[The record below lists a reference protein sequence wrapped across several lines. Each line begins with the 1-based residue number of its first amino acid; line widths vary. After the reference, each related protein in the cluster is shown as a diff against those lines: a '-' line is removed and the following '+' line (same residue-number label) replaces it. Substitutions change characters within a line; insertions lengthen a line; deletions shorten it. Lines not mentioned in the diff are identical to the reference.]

1 MLFCQVESFVK
12 DAVSQGAK
20 VVRGA
25 KRSACGENFYEPT
38 LIQDVNMK
46 MLCAKE
52 EIFGPVAG
60 VLK

>member
-1 MLFCQVESFVK
+1 MVK
-12 DAVSQGAK
+12 DAISQGAK

-25 KRSACGENFYEPT
+25 KRSNWGENFYEPT

-46 MLCAKE
+46 MQCAKE